1 MARRLTGAAALNWTL
16 HWVDEV
22 RDQRKELPSG
32 RAGKAQRL
40 LARVISTYPAGM
52 RDDDASALTDD
63 ERSLIRA
70 LRPAMA
76 ALMRDFDDDL
86 QRFQRMSHAEYIA
99 LMFLSE
105 APEYTMRLSDL
116 AELCQQSASA
126 VGRTVK
132 RLEAEGLVRRQ
143 QSVHDARSF
152 NATLTEAGVARLEE
166 AVPVH
171 VASVRRHFFDQLEG
185 VDLGKLALAFQ
196 RIAQKG

>member
-1 MARRLTGAAALNWTL
+1 
-16 HWVDEV
+16 
-22 RDQRKELPSG
+22 
-32 RAGKAQRL
+32 
-40 LARVISTYPAGM
+40 M

-86 QRFQRMSHAEYIA
+86 QRIQRMSHAEYIA

-105 APEYTMRLSDL
+105 APERTMRLSDL

-132 RLEAEGLVRRQ
+132 RLEAEGLVRR
-143 QSVHDARSF
+143 SM
-152 NATLTEAGVARLEE
+152 
-166 AVPVH
+166 PP
-171 VASVRRHFFDQLEG
+171 
-185 VDLGKLALAFQ
+185 
-196 RIAQKG
+196 

>member
-1 MARRLTGAAALNWTL
+1 
-16 HWVDEV
+16 
-22 RDQRKELPSG
+22 
-32 RAGKAQRL
+32 
-40 LARVISTYPAGM
+40 M
-52 RDDDASALTDD
+52 RDDDPSRLTED
-63 ERSLIRA
+63 EQRLIRA

-76 ALMRDFDDDL
+76 ALMRAFDDDL

-105 APEYTMRLSDL
+105 APGRTMRLSDL

-132 RLEAEGLVRRQ
+132 RLEGEGLVRRQ

-152 NATLTEAGVARLEE
+152 NAVLTEAGLARLAE
-166 AVPVH
+166 AGPVH

-185 VDLGKLALAFQ
+185 VDRGKLALAFQ
-196 RIAQKG
+196 RIAQKT

>member
-1 MARRLTGAAALNWTL
+1 
-16 HWVDEV
+16 
-22 RDQRKELPSG
+22 
-32 RAGKAQRL
+32 
-40 LARVISTYPAGM
+40 M
-52 RDDDASALTDD
+52 RDDDVSALTDD
-63 ERSLIRA
+63 ERTLLRA

-76 ALMRDFDDDL
+76 ALMRAFDDDL

-105 APEYTMRLSDL
+105 APERTMRLSDL

-126 VGRTVK
+126 IGRTVK
-132 RLEAEGLVRRQ
+132 RLEAEGLVQRE

-152 NATLTEAGVARLEE
+152 NATLTDAGLARLKE

-171 VASVRRHFFDQLEG
+171 VASVRRHFYDQLEG
-185 VDLGKLALAFQ
+185 VDLGRLGAAFQ